1 MSSIRLSRTGER
13 VVVTVGGEVI
23 ADSTNTVCLRE
34 GSYPPVYYLP
44 REDVR
49 MDRLERTTHATTC
62 PLKGQASYY
71 TLKGLPKAENAV
83 WSYETPFDDVA
94 DIRGHLAFYPS
105 RVDAISVTPGA
116 PS

>member
-1 MSSIRLSRTGER
+1 
-13 VVVTVGGEVI
+13 VVVTFGGEVI

-34 GSYPPVYYLP
+34 GSYPPVYYVP

-49 MDRLERTTHATTC
+49 MDRLVRTTHATTC

-71 TLKGLPKAENAV
+71 TLTGAAKAENAV
-83 WSYETPFDDVA
+83 WSYEAPFDDVA
-94 DIRGHLAFYPS
+94 DIRGHLAFYPN
-105 RVDAISVTPGA
+105 RVDAIRVTPVA